1 MFNNA
6 SARTVLRASAPV
18 VAVENVT
25 TPDLID
31 VDAGSLF
38 GVFHTAGLGVGTCA
52 IQAQAST
59 DELTWF
65 DLPADMSV
73 TLTANGLEYI
83 EFKRAVPRFI
93 RFQLTPGGGFDG
105 SVEVSVRSSSP
116 IIAS

>member
-6 SARTVLRASAPV
+6 SARSILRTSAPV
-18 VAVENVT
+18 PVLENVT

-38 GVFHTAGLGVGTCA
+38 GVFYTTGLGVGTCA

-65 DLPADMSV
+65 DLPADHSV

-93 RFQLTPGGGFDG
+93 RFQLTPAGGFDG
-105 SVEVSVRSSSP
+105 AVQVEVRSSSP

>member
-6 SARTVLRASAPV
+6 SADSLLQASALVPV
-18 VAVENVT
+18 VTYVT

-38 GVFHTAGLGVGTCA
+38 GVFYVSGLTVGTCFV
-52 IQAQAST
+52 QAQGSI
-59 DELTWF
+59 DEVTWF
-65 DLPADMSV
+65 DLPADHSV
-73 TLTANGLEYI
+73 NLTGNGLEYI

-93 RFQLTPGGGFDG
+93 RFELTPAGGFDG
-105 SVEVSVRSSSP
+105 QVEVRVRSSSP